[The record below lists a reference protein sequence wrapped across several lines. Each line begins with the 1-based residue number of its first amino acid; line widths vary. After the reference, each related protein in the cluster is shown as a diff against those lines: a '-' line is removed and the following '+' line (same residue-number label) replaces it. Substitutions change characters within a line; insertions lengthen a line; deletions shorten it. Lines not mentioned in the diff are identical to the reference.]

1 MANGDLLEPGCGA
14 VRTPIMRFHGL
25 SAVIA
30 VSLALFAGPAHAH
43 INLLSPMPRTMSLKS
58 GPCGAGPN
66 DPRGPTVATFKPGEK
81 IMVTFNE
88 FVDHP
93 GHFRVAFDADG
104 QDIFVDPKSFDD
116 VGGGPGVLIDGIA
129 DKQGGDYMVEVMLPN
144 IECDNC
150 VLQVIQ
156 VMTDKPPYGDGN
168 DMYYQCAD
176 IALEAEVASTTS
188 GEPGSTGGP
197 ETTTEPGTTAP
208 DPSTTAPD
216 PSAGET
222 AGGTAGEAS
231 TGTPDPSAGETAGA
245 SDPQTSD
252 SPTSDGAGGSTG
264 GGSSGTGTAGDGV
277 DSEGHDGECG
287 CRGDNQGGWLALG
300 LLPLLM
306 PRRRPTARRSRG

>member
-1 MANGDLLEPGCGA
+1 
-14 VRTPIMRFHGL
+14 MRSHGL
-25 SAVIA
+25 FAVVA
-30 VSLALFAGPAHAH
+30 VTLALLAGPAHAH
-43 INLLSPMPRTMSLKS
+43 INLLSPTPRTTSLKS

-66 DPRGPTVATFKPGEK
+66 DPRGPTVATFKPGET

-93 GHFRVAFDADG
+93 GHYRVAFDDDG

-129 DKQGGDYMVEVMLPN
+129 DKQGGDYQVEVELPD

-176 IALEAEVASTTS
+176 IALKGEVASTTS

-197 ETTTEPGTTAP
+197 ETTEPG
-208 DPSTTAPD
+208 TTAPD

-222 AGGTAGEAS
+222 AGGTAGDES
-231 TGTPDPSAGETAGA
+231 SGTPDPSAGETAGA

-252 SPTSDGAGGSTG
+252 SPTSDGAGES
-264 GGSSGTGTAGDGV
+264 TGTAGATTTGASATDGGDAGV
-277 DSEGHDGECG
+277 DEPEDKGCG
-287 CRGDNQGGWLALG
+287 CRGDASGGGWLALA
-300 LLPLLM
+300 LVPLLARG
-306 PRRRPTARRSRG
+306 RRRG

>member
-1 MANGDLLEPGCGA
+1 
-14 VRTPIMRFHGL
+14 MRFHGL
-25 SAVIA
+25 SAVVA
-30 VSLALFAGPAHAH
+30 VSLALLAGPAHAH
-43 INLLSPMPRTMSLKS
+43 INLLSPMPRTTSLKS

-93 GHFRVAFDADG
+93 GHFRIAFDADG

-197 ETTTEPGTTAP
+197 ETTTEPGTTG
-208 DPSTTAPD
+208 PD

-222 AGGTAGEAS
+222 GGGTAAETSSGA
-231 TGTPDPSAGETAGA
+231 PDPSAGETAGA
-245 SDPQTSD
+245 SDSQTSD
-252 SPTSDGAGGSTG
+252 SPTSGGAGESSGGGGSTG
-264 GGSSGTGTAGDGV
+264 GASTGAVSDGA
-277 DSEGHDGECG
+277 DTDTSDDKGCG
-287 CRGDNQGGWLALG
+287 CRGDAGGGWLALG
-300 LLPLLM
+300 LVPLLV
-306 PRRRPTARRSRG
+306 PRRRRA